1 MTFLVLS
8 DIHGRRDLADEAL
21 HLHRNADGVLFL
33 GDGIRDL
40 SLTACREGGR
50 LFAGVR
56 GNCDWFSVSQSEY
69 FYSEE
74 LLLNLGEYTVMM
86 MHGHTRNVKSGID
99 CAVRAAA
106 ERGAL
111 VLLYGH
117 THEPEERY
125 LPEGYDADGLLL
137 RRPMWVMN
145 PGSLGAPKDG
155 AHSYGLLQ
163 LRNRQIL
170 LSHGTL

>member
-1 MTFLVLS
+1 MTFLVIS
-8 DIHGRRDLADEAL
+8 DIHGRRDLAEEAL
-21 HLHRNADGVLFL
+21 RRHRNADGVLFL

-40 SLTACREGGR
+40 SPTACREGGR

-56 GNCDWFSVSQSEY
+56 GNCDWFCASQSEY

-106 ERGAL
+106 ERGAD

-117 THEPEERY
+117 THEAEERY

-155 AHSYGLLQ
+155 THSYGLLQ
-163 LRNRQIL
+163 IRERQIL
-170 LSHGTL
+170 LSHGAL